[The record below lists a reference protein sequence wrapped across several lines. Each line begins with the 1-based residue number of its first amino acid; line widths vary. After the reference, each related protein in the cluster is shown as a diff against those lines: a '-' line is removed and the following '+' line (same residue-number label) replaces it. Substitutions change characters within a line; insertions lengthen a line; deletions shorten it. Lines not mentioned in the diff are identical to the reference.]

1 MLLRDRVAVIYG
13 AGGAVGGAAAR
24 AFAGEGARVFVT
36 GRSLAPVEAVAEG
49 IVAGGGLAEA
59 AQVDALDERAVDR
72 HLGLGRGYGTLHDP
86 QGRSPAPQAPTAEC
100 WPAGF
105 GFPDRRLSPPREPTL
120 PQSGPRRLNEQTKP
134 PPWLS

>member
-72 HLGLGRGYGTLHDP
+72 HLGLGPRI
-86 QGRSPAPQAPTAEC
+86 RN
-100 WPAGF
+100 
-105 GFPDRRLSPPREPTL
+105 PPRSAGTFA
-120 PQSGPRRLNEQTKP
+120 SSARAYG
-134 PPWLS
+134 